1 MPPNSQTGRLLLAPD
16 SLERMPPA
24 PLVVACL
31 RETGFVGR
39 PLDVGNLDVFLVG
52 DNFLQLITFMG
63 CSPHI
68 ELEPPGDGGSFCHI
82 RLIGPLPDL
91 QLMRGENTQPPR
103 CVQCRGR
110 LSDWQEQVA
119 GWCAHPE
126 RCDVLC
132 PRCGHRQR
140 PVELGWR
147 RNAGF
152 GRLFVAVED
161 IFPGEAVPVPS
172 FLQGLQKTT
181 GVVWNYF
188 YIRDV
193 TVNSNLLKNRKP

>member
-16 SLERMPPA
+16 SPERTPPA
-24 PLVVACL
+24 APLLAYL

-39 PLDVGNLDVFLVG
+39 PLDHEQADAFLVG
-52 DNFLQLITFMG
+52 SRFLQLITFMG

-68 ELEPPGDGGSFCHI
+68 ELEPPADCGPFCHVQV
-82 RLIGPLPDL
+82 IGPLPEP

-103 CVQCRGR
+103 CGQCRGR
-110 LSDWQEQVA
+110 LSHWQKEVA

-126 RCDVLC
+126 RADVLC
-132 PRCGHRQR
+132 PRCGYRQR

-172 FLQGLQKTT
+172 FLQGLERAS
-181 GVVWNYF
+181 GVVWDYF

-193 TVNSNLLKNRKP
+193 SASQ